1 MCLSSPRGARDETP
15 VGQASAKAAPAKM
28 DHVRQQAPPDMD
40 VSKRETQEPTT
51 VSLQREPPPLP
62 VLNAYGTPTVA
73 ASSPGPHALV
83 SSLPEEAGRGSWL
96 PIFRPGA
103 ATEGDSGAFVRLGNR
118 R

>member
-51 VSLQREPPPLP
+51 VSLQREPPPTPRLECVWHTYRSSQFPRATRPRLIPPRRGRKRKLVTHLP
-62 VLNAYGTPTVA
+62 AWRC
-73 ASSPGPHALV
+73 H
-83 SSLPEEAGRGSWL
+83 
-96 PIFRPGA
+96 
-103 ATEGDSGAFVRLGNR
+103 
-118 R
+118 